1 MLRHLAAT
9 ILVGLSCAALAP
21 AQETTTGSVAGT
33 VRDSQGGVLPGAS
46 VTLSSAQGSRTVV
59 TNAQGRFLAPYL
71 TPGTYDVRVELSG
84 FKTATQ
90 SKVLVRLG
98 QRLELPFTLEVGTIT
113 ETIHVVAQSPVVDT
127 SSTTTGGVLES
138 DQLARLPVARR
149 LSETLYM
156 VPGVSSSTGAGRV
169 NPSIAGA
176 SGLDNQYV
184 VDGVNITN
192 QGWGSL
198 GVFSL
203 FFGSLGSGV
212 TTDFIQETEVKTGG
226 FEAEYGQATG
236 GVVNVITRSGN
247 NTFHGSVFG
256 YFRPPDLEASWR
268 QLQTNL
274 GQVNTT
280 GTQNVDFGVT
290 AGGPILRDRLFY
302 FAAFNPQYE
311 TRRLIAPE
319 GFPLR
324 SLGEVEQK
332 RRNLSYA
339 GKLTWQVTGSHRIDF
354 TAFGDPSYGA
364 PGPQRGTS
372 LLAQDTTQ
380 FSELSRYGG
389 NNQALRYSA
398 VLSRGWLVEA
408 TAAHARTM
416 HVENPTVDERRVV
429 DRTVVPNVVTGGVGR
444 YEGGNDGRSLQLAL
458 KSTLLFDAAGSHEVR
473 FGVEHEDIDFTVA
486 PVITGPR
493 FTFPD
498 GTTSFSGVA
507 LNVVPDAAF
516 GGTLGSIYR
525 VSGFTSAAADSTQK
539 YLSWFAQDTWRI
551 GRRLTLR
558 PGLRWERQHLAGGR
572 PLCFSDAPRVGAP
585 GTPGHEI
592 LCSYTWTNN
601 WAPRLGATFDLT
613 GEGRSKL
620 FASWGRYYAKM
631 PNDIASRGMG
641 SAPSTAVAD
650 YYDAGLTQPVPDG
663 VLALGTTR
671 HFVTFDNS
679 PSEFANGSRLTY
691 HDELVVGA
699 EVEAAPLL
707 NVGLRYIHRSLPR
720 VLEDYSA
727 AQMVLYD
734 LGYPGLDQ
742 VIYLVDNITA
752 RLPTIDPSSI
762 GVPQAFYED
771 PVHRYDAIELTA
783 QKAFSGHW
791 SLFASYRWSR
801 LRGNFEGFYR
811 SDNGQAD
818 PAITSLF
825 DFPTNDPSYT
835 EIGTPEFGYQ
845 GDIRY
850 QGTTLGVGP
859 LPNDRTHQV
868 KIYGTYTW
876 GAVNAGL
883 AFRAG
888 SGQPLTALAANPN
901 YGDSGEIPVTLRGAG
916 FQTVDGFKKRS
927 PAIVVFDLHLDYTL
941 HLAARRLMLL
951 ADVFNLLNNQD
962 PVSYNPDT
970 QIAYPVDNPDFGV
983 PWDPASTV
991 SVFETPRQIRL
1002 GARFEW

>member
-1 MLRHLAAT
+1 LRHGLGT
-9 ILVGLSCAALAP
+9 VLVGLSCAALGT

-46 VTLSSAQGSRTVV
+46 VTLVSAQGSRTVV
-59 TNAQGRFLAPYL
+59 TDARGRFLVPYL

-90 SKVLVRLG
+90 ARVLVRLG
-98 QRLELPFTLEVGTIT
+98 RRLELPFTLEVGAIS
-113 ETIHVVAQSPVVDT
+113 ETIHVVAESPVVDT
-127 SSTTTGGVLES
+127 SSTTTGGILDS
-138 DQLARLPVARR
+138 DQLARLPVPRR
-149 LSETLYM
+149 LPETLYM

-203 FFGSLGSGV
+203 AFGSLGTGV

-247 NTFHGSVFG
+247 NAFHGSVFG
-256 YFRPPDLEASWR
+256 YWRPPALEASWR
-268 QLQTNL
+268 QLQTKG

-280 GTQNVDFGVT
+280 ATQNVDFGVT
-290 AGGPILRDRLFY
+290 AGGPILRDHLFY
-302 FAAFNPQYE
+302 FAAFNPQYD

-339 GKLTWQVTGSHRIDF
+339 GKLTWQPTSRHRIDF
-354 TAFGDPSYGA
+354 TAFGDPSFGA

-372 LLAQDTTQ
+372 LLAEDTTQ

-389 NNQALRYSA
+389 HNQALRYSG
-398 VLSRGWLVEA
+398 VLSPGWLVEA
-408 TAAHARTM
+408 TVAHARTL
-416 HVENPTVDERRVV
+416 HVEVPTVDAWRVT
-429 DRTVVPNVVTGGVGR
+429 DRTVVPNVVTGGIGP
-444 YEGGNDGRSLQLAL
+444 YENGNDGRSLQLSL

-473 FGVEHEDIDFTVA
+473 FGVEHEDIGFAVA
-486 PVITGPR
+486 FARTGPS
-493 FTFPD
+493 FTFPN
-498 GTTSFSGVA
+498 GVTSSSGITVA
-507 LNVVPDAAF
+507 ALPDAAF
-516 GGTLGSIYR
+516 GGDLGTIYR
-525 VSGFTSAAADSTQK
+525 AGAFTGDAPDSTQK

-558 PGLRWERQHLAGGR
+558 PGLRWERQRLQGGR
-572 PLCFSDAPRVGAP
+572 PVCFSDAPRVGAP

-613 GEGRSKL
+613 GRGRSKI
-620 FASWGRYYAKM
+620 FASWGRYYVKI
-631 PNDIASRGMG
+631 PNDLAARGMG
-641 SAPSTAVAD
+641 SATPTARAD
-650 YYDAGLTQPVPDG
+650 YYDAALKEPVPEG
-663 VLALGTTR
+663 VVAYGTPN
-671 HFVTFDNS
+671 HFVVSDGR
-679 PSEFANGSRLTY
+679 PAEFANGSRSTY
-691 HDELVVGA
+691 HDELVLGA

-707 NVGLRYIHRSLPR
+707 NLGLRYIHRSLPR
-720 VLEDYSA
+720 VLEDYTP
-727 AQMVLYD
+727 AQLVAYF
-734 LGYPGLDQ
+734 LGLADPSD
-742 VIYLVDNITA
+742 VTYLIDNINSGLETTDFSSA
-752 RLPTIDPSSI
+752 GLPR
-762 GVPQAFYED
+762 AFYED
-771 PVHRYDAIELTA
+771 PVHRYDAVELTA
-783 QKAFSGHW
+783 HKTFSGHW

-801 LRGNFEGFYR
+801 LRGDYEGFYR

-825 DFPTNDPSYT
+825 DLPTNDPSYT
-835 EIGTPEFGYQ
+835 EIGTPRLGFG

-850 QGTTLGVGP
+850 QGTTLGTGP

-868 KIYGTYTW
+868 KVYGTYTP
-876 GAVNAGL
+876 GPVNLGL

-888 SGQPLTALAANPN
+888 SGQPLTALAASPAYQNP
-901 YGDSGEIPVTLRGAG
+901 GEIPETLRGAG
-916 FQTVDGFKKRS
+916 FQTVDGFKKRA
-927 PAIVVFDLHLDYTL
+927 PAIVVLDLHLDYTV
-941 HLAARRLMLL
+941 HLAGRRLRLL
-951 ADVFNLLNNQD
+951 ADAFNLLNNQD
-962 PVSYNPDT
+962 PVSYNPNT
-970 QIAYPVDNPDFGV
+970 QTEYPVDNPDFGV

-991 SVFETPRQIRL
+991 SAFETPRQIRL